1 MFRLLRSPLA
11 PGLWLMRR
19 LRLPLKLGLLG
30 LTLFIPLLLLLVLHV
45 QVLRTQAGITAAEAE
60 GTRVVKAMLDV
71 ADLTQQHRGLTNRAL
86 SGDAAAAAPRDAVR
100 SKLTL
105 ALTEVDQAL
114 AAAQRFDLKDHWP
127 RIRGAV
133 AALGQGQHDAQRQR
147 AFAQH
152 TEQVEAL
159 RTTVLLAA
167 ERSGLLLDPEAH
179 TFFLMDLLV
188 ERTLPWTET
197 LGLMR
202 GQGAGLLSRGD
213 ASATER
219 AQMLGRVEQVRQR
232 LLDSEHRVQALQRA
246 GGAVPTG
253 YEEALKLSRQFTEQ
267 AEQVFTAEALSG
279 DAAAFFS
286 AGTAAIQAVNVFG
299 HGAGDQLLAALD
311 ERAGRQS
318 AETWLTI
325 GASTVGVLLVIY
337 LSAAFYIA
345 ITGALRHLGKGM
357 AAVAEGDL
365 SHRFEIHGRD
375 EVAEIGHVVEGMAA
389 QLSSL
394 VAEIRSSAVRV
405 SETGRTLA
413 EGGSALA
420 LRTEQQASSLA
431 EFVATVQDTSGKVAA
446 NASSVAELDGLTAAL
461 HRKAESGNQEM
472 AETVGSLG
480 LLENG
485 SRRVGE
491 IIGVID
497 GIAFQTNILALNA
510 AVEAARAGEAGRG
523 FAVVASEVRQL
534 AQRSSAA
541 AAEIRQLIGQSR
553 EQVDSTV
560 DSVQRTSAVL
570 GELVDGVRQVSQRL
584 REIASTSQQQSQGLE
599 EMSAAV
605 GNLDEITR
613 QNAAMV
619 DDSRSA
625 SQALVTRAEA
635 LSTAVATMRLRQG
648 SADEAMGLVQRAQAL
663 IGQRGLEGASA
674 ELHSA
679 EAGFV
684 DRDLYVFVIDRE
696 GRYRLHGAKAAM
708 EGHRVH
714 EVPGIEGDRFVRDAW
729 AAAEAGGG
737 WIDYTIVQPNTG
749 AVLPKISW
757 VVPLKGDLL
766 LGCGIYRQTQDTGQ
780 RAAATGQAAAP
791 QAQVGGRGAG
801 PAPAAAASAYR
812 AGVRPAVAR
821 P

>member
-1 MFRLLRSPLA
+1 
-11 PGLWLMRR
+11 MRR
-19 LRLPLKLGLLG
+19 LRLPWKLGLVG
-30 LTLFIPLLLLLVLHV
+30 LTLFLPLLLLVVLHV
-45 QVLRTQAGITAAEAE
+45 QVLRTQAAITAAEAD
-60 GTRVVKAMLDV
+60 GARVVKALLSV
-71 ADLTQQHRGLTNRAL
+71 ADLLQQHRGLTNRAL
-86 SGDAAAAAPRDAVR
+86 SGDATATAPRDTVR
-100 SKLTL
+100 SRLN
-105 ALTEVDQAL
+105 QAL
-114 AAAQRFDLKDHWP
+114 QAVDETLNKVGSFSLQDHWP
-127 RIRGAV
+127 ATREAV
-133 AALGQGQHDAQRQR
+133 AALGQGRHDTQRQR
-147 AFAQH
+147 AFVQH

-159 RTTVLLAA
+159 RTTVLLTG

-232 LLDSEHRVQALQRA
+232 LLDTEHRVAALQRA
-246 GGAVPTG
+246 GGTAPQG
-253 YEEALKLSRQFTEQ
+253 YEQALTLSRQFTEQ
-267 AEQVFTAEALSG
+267 TEKMFTAEALEG
-279 DAAAFFS
+279 EPAPFFA

-299 HGAGDQLLAALD
+299 HSAGDQLLLALETRAAKQL
-311 ERAGRQS
+311 Q
-318 AETWLTI
+318 ETWLTI
-325 GASTVGVLLVIY
+325 GASALGVLLVVY

-357 AAVAEGDL
+357 AAVAGGDL
-365 SHRFEIHGRD
+365 SHQFEIHGRD
-375 EVAEIGHVVEGMAA
+375 EVAEIGHVVERMAS
-389 QLSSL
+389 QLSGL

-405 SETGRTLA
+405 SDTGRTLA
-413 EGGSALA
+413 EGGGALA
-420 LRTEQQASSLA
+420 LRTEQQATSLA
-431 EFVATVQDTSGKVAA
+431 EFVSTVQETRDKVAA

-461 HRKAESGNQEM
+461 HRKAEGGNQEM
-472 AETVGSLG
+472 AATVGALG

-541 AAEIRQLIGQSR
+541 AAEIRQLISQSR
-553 EQVDSTV
+553 EQVDGTV
-560 DSVQRTSAVL
+560 ESVQRTSAVL

-619 DDSRSA
+619 EDSRGA

-648 SADEAMGLVQRAQAL
+648 SADEAMGLVERALGL
-663 IGQRGLEGASA
+663 IGQRGLDGASA

-696 GRYRLHGAKAAM
+696 GRYRLHGAKPAM

-749 AVLPKISW
+749 AVLPKVSW
-757 VVPLKGDLL
+757 VMPMKGELL
-766 LGCGIYRQTQDTGQ
+766 LGCGIYRQ
-780 RAAATGQAAAP
+780 AS
-791 QAQVGGRGAG
+791 VS
-801 PAPAAAASAYR
+801 APAGAAMPAAETRRQPTAPSLRKPGAALR
-812 AGVRPAVAR
+812 A
-821 P
+821 

>member
-1 MFRLLRSPLA
+1 MSRFLRSPLA

-19 LRLPLKLGLLG
+19 LRLPLKLGLVG
-30 LTLFIPLLLLLVLHV
+30 LTLFVPMLLLLVLHV
-45 QVLRTQAGITAAEAE
+45 QMLREQLAVTAAEAE
-60 GTRVVKAMLDV
+60 GARVVKAMLHL
-71 ADLTQQHRGLTNRAL
+71 ADQLQQHRGLTNRVL
-86 SGDAAAAAPRDAVR
+86 SGDAAAAAQRDTVR
-100 SKLTL
+100 GALEQALRRTDETL
-105 ALTEVDQAL
+105 ASTRSFSMQDRWPAL
-114 AAAQRFDLKDHWP
+114 RE
-127 RIRGAV
+127 AV
-133 AALGQGQHDAQRQR
+133 AALGQGRHDALRQR

-152 TEQVEAL
+152 SEQVEAV
-159 RTTVLLAA
+159 RTAVLLTA
-167 ERSGLLLDPEAH
+167 ERSGLLLDPEAQ

-202 GQGAGLLSRGD
+202 GQGSGLLNRGD

-232 LLDSEHRVQALQRA
+232 LLDTEHRVQALQRA
-246 GGAVPTG
+246 GGAIPAG
-253 YEEALKLSRQFTEQ
+253 NDEALRRSREFTEM
-267 AEQVFTAEALSG
+267 AEKTFTAEALEG
-279 DAAAFFS
+279 DPTAFFA
-286 AGTAAIQAVNVFG
+286 AGSTAIKAVNTFG
-299 HGAGDQLLAALD
+299 HAAGDDLLAALD
-311 ERAGRQS
+311 ERAGRQ
-318 AETWLTI
+318 TRQIWLTS
-325 GASTVGVLLVIY
+325 GAATLGVLLVVY

-345 ITGALRHLGKGM
+345 FTGALRHLGKGM
-357 AAVAEGDL
+357 NAVAGGDL

-375 EVAEIGHVVEGMAA
+375 EVAEIGQVVERMAS
-389 QLSSL
+389 QLSGL

-413 EGGSALA
+413 DGGGALA
-420 LRTEQQASSLA
+420 LRTEQQATSLA
-431 EFVATVQDTSGKVAA
+431 EFVATVQETSGKVAA
-446 NASSVAELDGLTAAL
+446 NATSVAELDELSAAL

-472 AETVGSLG
+472 GQTVGALG
-480 LLENG
+480 LLEDG

-541 AAEIRQLIGQSR
+541 SAEIRQLISRSR

-560 DSVQRTSAVL
+560 ESVQRTSAVL
-570 GELVDGVRQVSQRL
+570 GELVGGVRQVSERL
-584 REIASTSQQQSQGLE
+584 REIAATSQQQSQGLE

-605 GNLDEITR
+605 GNLEEITQ

-635 LSTAVATMRLRQG
+635 LSAAVATMRLRQG
-648 SADEAMGLVQRAQAL
+648 SADEAVGLVERALAL

-696 GRYRLHGAKAAM
+696 GRYRLHGAKTAM

-714 EVPGIEGDRFVRDAW
+714 EVPGIDGDRFVRDAW

-737 WIDYTIVQPNTG
+737 WIDYNIVQPNTG

-757 VVPLKGDLL
+757 VAPLKGNLL
-766 LGCGIYRQTQDTGQ
+766 VGCGIYRQTG
-780 RAAATGQAAAP
+780 GSAAP
-791 QAQVGGRGAG
+791 S
-801 PAPAAAASAYR
+801 PATPAAGATPARTAQPPQRHTPAR
-812 AGVRPAVAR
+812 A
-821 P
+821 

>member
-1 MFRLLRSPLA
+1 
-11 PGLWLMRR
+11 
-19 LRLPLKLGLLG
+19 
-30 LTLFIPLLLLLVLHV
+30 
-45 QVLRTQAGITAAEAE
+45 
-60 GTRVVKAMLDV
+60 
-71 ADLTQQHRGLTNRAL
+71 
-86 SGDAAAAAPRDAVR
+86 
-100 SKLTL
+100 
-105 ALTEVDQAL
+105 
-114 AAAQRFDLKDHWP
+114 
-127 RIRGAV
+127 
-133 AALGQGQHDAQRQR
+133 
-147 AFAQH
+147 
-152 TEQVEAL
+152 
-159 RTTVLLAA
+159 
-167 ERSGLLLDPEAH
+167 
-179 TFFLMDLLV
+179 MDLLV

-232 LLDSEHRVQALQRA
+232 LLDTEHRVQALQRA
-246 GGAVPTG
+246 GGAVPAG
-253 YEEALKLSRQFTEQ
+253 FEDSMRLSRAFTEQ
-267 AEQVFTAEALSG
+267 TEKAFTAEALEG
-279 DAAAFFS
+279 EAPAFFA
-286 AGTAAIQAVNVFG
+286 AGSGAIQAVNAFG
-299 HGAGDQLLAALD
+299 HAAGDQLLTALE

-318 AETWLTI
+318 REIWLTT
-325 GASTVGVLLVIY
+325 GASSLGVLLVIY

-345 ITGALRHLGKGM
+345 FTGALRHLGKGM
-357 AAVAEGDL
+357 AAVASGDL

-375 EVAEIGHVVEGMAA
+375 EVAEIGHVVESMAA

-413 EGGSALA
+413 DGGGALA
-420 LRTEQQASSLA
+420 LRTEQQAASLA
-431 EFVATVQDTSGKVAA
+431 EFVATVQETSGKVAA
-446 NASSVAELDGLTAAL
+446 NASSVAELDDLSAAL
-461 HRKAESGNQEM
+461 HRKAEGGNHEM
-472 AETVGSLG
+472 AQTVGALG

-619 DDSRSA
+619 DDSRTA

-663 IGQRGLEGASA
+663 IAQRGLEGASA

-696 GRYRLHGAKAAM
+696 GRYRLHGAKTAM

-749 AVLPKISW
+749 EVLPKISW

-766 LGCGIYRQTQDTGQ
+766 LGCGIYRQ
-780 RAAATGQAAAP
+780 A
-791 QAQVGGRGAG
+791 GAG
-801 PAPAAAASAYR
+801 TPAPAPSAQSRSAGISSGIAPPAAGSAAT
-812 AGVRPAVAR
+812 AGLRLR
-821 P
+821 TR